1 MSWFVVHVFSGQEKK
16 IKELIEKKIE
26 INKLQEFIKNIIIPV
41 THVTRIRGGKR
52 IIMEKRMFPGYIL
65 VDMEPDKRVLN
76 AISSVNG
83 VMAVLGSEYSP
94 MTLNNDEIK
103 SVLSLIEDG
112 KEGAMST
119 ELPFRVGDSVK
130 IIDGPFTDFSGTIE
144 EINIEKERLK
154 VSVAIFGRTTPI
166 EIRFSQVEVL

>member
-1 MSWFVVHVFSGQEKK
+1 
-16 IKELIEKKIE
+16 
-26 INKLQEFIKNIIIPV
+26 
-41 THVTRIRGGKR
+41 
-52 IIMEKRMFPGYIL
+52 MFPGYIL